1 MRCALLAI
9 VAFGSAVPGL
19 AQRVD
24 DNATKSADDAFG
36 TTVGN
41 ESVGLYS
48 PDNVRG
54 FSPVDA
60 GNVRIDGL
68 YFDQQAFV
76 TNRLLEG
83 RTVRVGLSAQGYP
96 FPAPT
101 GIGDYAIRRA
111 GDDNI
116 LSVGAGY
123 GPYGGWQVE
132 ADAKVSIV
140 EGVLGIAGG
149 VGIYREHGV
158 FGGTPRNESFAVLPR
173 WRPAE
178 GVEILPFWSH
188 IKFADDEAQP
198 VIFSSGAFLP
208 QKIKRRRFYGQP
220 WADNSGGIGN
230 YGVLARADLGGWI
243 LRGGV
248 FRSAMVSDTGFS
260 DLFLDTDRNGVS
272 ANHLIIADAPQKFAS
287 TSGEIRL
294 QRALTEGPRRHTLTL
309 AARGR
314 EQKRRF
320 GGSDVIPLGADRIGV
335 PDFVTKP
342 TFTFG
347 AQTRDTVRQKTGGVS
362 YQGQWKDIGELS
374 FGVQKT
380 DYEKRTR
387 TPTGALPTSTGRPVL
402 FNGTAALYATKS
414 LAIYAGYTRGLEESA
429 AAPNNATNKDEAP
442 PAIGTRQID
451 AGVRWAIDPDL
462 KLVIGAFQVEKPYYN
477 LNAANLFTKLGE
489 VRHRGLELSLAG
501 EVVKGLNVVAGTILL
516 DAKVSGVEVD
526 AGLIRNRPVGAISRF
541 SILSLDYS
549 IAAVKGL
556 SVDAFVE
563 STGDRYA
570 SATTALVVPPR
581 AVLALGARYRFK
593 AGDTPM
599 TVRAQAV
606 NVFNNYGWAVGGSG
620 AFVYNRPR
628 GFSLNLAADI

>member
-1 MRCALLAI
+1 MRCSVLAI
-9 VAFGSAVPGL
+9 VVLGTAMPVL

-41 ESVGLYS
+41 ESVGLYN
-48 PDNVRG
+48 PNNVRG

-68 YFDQQAFV
+68 YFDQQANI
-76 TNRLLEG
+76 TDRLIEG
-83 RTVRVGLSAQGYP
+83 STVRVGLSAQGYP

-101 GIGDYAIRRA
+101 GIADYDIRRA

-116 LSVGAGY
+116 LSLAAGV
-123 GPYGGWQVE
+123 GPYGGWEAE
-132 ADAKVSIV
+132 ADAKVSIID
-140 EGVLGIAGG
+140 GVLGIAGG
-149 VGIYREHGV
+149 AGIYRSHEV
-158 FGGTPRNESFAVLPR
+158 FGGTPHYESFGLLPR
-173 WRPAE
+173 WRPAP
-178 GVEILPFWSH
+178 GVEILPFWSR
-188 IKFADDEAQP
+188 INYSEDEAQP
-198 VIFSSGAFLP
+198 IIFSSGAFLP
-208 QKIKRRRFYGQP
+208 QKIKRRQFFGQP
-220 WADNSGGIGN
+220 WADNSGHNDN
-230 YGVLARADLGGWI
+230 YGVLARADLGSWV

-248 FRSAMVSDTGFS
+248 FRSAVVSQTGFS
-260 DLFLDTDRNGVS
+260 DLFLDTDRNGVA
-272 ANHLIIADAPQKFAS
+272 ANHLIIADASQKYAS

-320 GGSDVIPLGADRIGV
+320 GGSDLIALGADRIGQA
-335 PDFVTKP
+335 DFVAKP
-342 TFTFG
+342 IFAFG
-347 AQTRDTVRQKTGGVS
+347 AQTRDTVQQKTGGVS
-362 YQGQWKDIGELS
+362 YQGQWKSVGELS

-380 DYEKRTR
+380 DYEKTTQ
-387 TPTGALPTSTGRPVL
+387 TPTGGLPTSTGKPWL

-414 LAIYAGYTRGLEESA
+414 LAIYAGYTRGLEESS
-429 AAPNNATNKDEAP
+429 AAPNIATNKDEAP
-442 PAIGTRQID
+442 PAIRTRQID
-451 AGVRWAIDPDL
+451 AGIRWAIDPDL
-462 KLVIGAFQVEKPYYN
+462 KLVIGAFQVKKPYYN

-501 EVVKGLNVVAGTILL
+501 ELVQGLNAVAGTVLL
-516 DAKVSGVEVD
+516 DATVSGVEVD
-526 AGLIRNRPVGAISRF
+526 AGLIRNRPVGVIKRY

-556 SVDAFVE
+556 SVDAFAE

-570 SATTALVVPPR
+570 SATTALIVPPR

-593 AGDTPM
+593 AGETPM
-599 TVRAQAV
+599 TVRAQV
-606 NVFNNYGWAVGGSG
+606 SNIFNNYGWGVGGSG
-620 AFVYNRPR
+620 AFFYNQPR
-628 GFSLNLAADI
+628 RITLNVAADI